1 MRCLAATAGLTIV
14 MSKLPVALL
23 LLAMTLAACTEPAR
37 PTVNL
42 ADAAGETPLHLAIA
56 QGRLATVARL
66 LAYGADV
73 NQPDDQGHL
82 PLGLARAQ
90 RQRPDGRDI
99 VRLLERNGARAGA
112 DTAINPSITTQE
124 KPE

>member
-1 MRCLAATAGLTIV
+1 MRCLAAT
-14 MSKLPVALL
+14 
-23 LLAMTLAACTEPAR
+23 
-37 PTVNL
+37 
-42 ADAAGETPLHLAIA
+42 AGETPLHLAIA

-66 LAYGADV
+66 LAYGANV
-73 NQPDDQGHL
+73 NRPDDQGRL
-82 PLGLARAQ
+82 PLDLARAQ

-99 VRLLERNGARAGA
+99 VRLLERNGARTGA